1 MFQMFQNDAIGIWWD
16 RAWAILALSETNGPP
31 QKKTKRPLRVEETGR
46 WQMPHEGGGP
56 GNLGI
61 FTRLNEQFLGN
72 PKLSFILGTNKYP
85 LVN

>member
-1 MFQMFQNDAIGIWWD
+1 MMPLGYDG
-16 RAWAILALSETNGPP
+16 TGHGPFSRCLKLMAP
-31 QKKTKRPLRVEETGR
+31 PKKKTKRPLRVEETGR